1 MAFSSSI
8 LPQSPAQQVEAAGAI
23 FEGRV
28 ISLECLKLNS
38 GLIVTRAVVQ
48 VSRTYKG
55 RVPSRVRLQY
65 RGGVVG
71 LDAQVDGGSPQ
82 LTPGDNRLFFVTLQ
96 PDGTLTT
103 IYGPAGAVSL
113 PDSRMSSLAP
123 QNTTAVQWRS
133 RLQAMTANGPLQGD
147 DLHAQAHPFGLA
159 TAGATNDPDPERL
172 QVSSTA
178 TNLFAGNDGVSSR
191 FLQPDRGEAIPVF
204 VDADYLPQ
212 GVTREQGLQAVLT
225 ALDAWTK
232 ASSLKFRF
240 AGYDSFGMA
249 AGDMTV
255 SDGSLRI
262 QLHDHY
268 GLITGAGETLGRGG
282 SRWSIRNLESAG
294 WTLGGN
300 VAGNDFHKSVAGWV
314 VIQHA
319 SASMQNVTNLAEV
332 LCHEIGHALSL
343 SHSSNDQNETNPALK
358 EAMMYYLA
366 HAGGRGA
373 VLRSY
378 DTNVIS
384 QVYPRNNTPPYCHD
398 RVMEA
403 ITTQVPMP
411 GLNVIRLA
419 GYDLQGQATTVST
432 VEATA
437 LTGTF
442 SFSNSVAR
450 FRPERFSNGPA
461 LDPAEG
467 RYYDLFYY
475 RFTDG
480 VNASPYAMV
489 KVIALR
495 PDSFNEGIPDAWRT
509 TYFGS
514 SNPNGQDRRA
524 DQDFDQDGYTNLEEY
539 WLGSNP
545 TSVTSNLRAR
555 VASGTLSWDAS
566 PYALYEIYSTADFQR
581 WGLAATVVPTD
592 SAGSFSVEPTSSGQF
607 FRIQK
612 VR

>member
-1 MAFSSSI
+1 
-8 LPQSPAQQVEAAGAI
+8 
-23 FEGRV
+23 
-28 ISLECLKLNS
+28 
-38 GLIVTRAVVQ
+38 
-48 VSRTYKG
+48 
-55 RVPSRVRLQY
+55 
-65 RGGVVG
+65 
-71 LDAQVDGGSPQ
+71 
-82 LTPGDNRLFFVTLQ
+82 
-96 PDGTLTT
+96 
-103 IYGPAGAVSL
+103 
-113 PDSRMSSLAP
+113 
-123 QNTTAVQWRS
+123 
-133 RLQAMTANGPLQGD
+133 
-147 DLHAQAHPFGLA
+147 
-159 TAGATNDPDPERL
+159 
-172 QVSSTA
+172 
-178 TNLFAGNDGVSSR
+178 
-191 FLQPDRGEAIPVF
+191 
-204 VDADYLPQ
+204 
-212 GVTREQGLQAVLT
+212 
-225 ALDAWTK
+225 
-232 ASSLKFRF
+232 
-240 AGYDSFGMA
+240 
-249 AGDMTV
+249 
-255 SDGSLRI
+255 
-262 QLHDHY
+262 
-268 GLITGAGETLGRGG
+268 
-282 SRWSIRNLESAG
+282 
-294 WTLGGN
+294 
-300 VAGNDFHKSVAGWV
+300 
-314 VIQHA
+314 
-319 SASMQNVTNLAEV
+319 
-332 LCHEIGHALSL
+332 
-343 SHSSNDQNETNPALK
+343 
-358 EAMMYYLA
+358 
-366 HAGGRGA
+366 
-373 VLRSY
+373 
-378 DTNVIS
+378 
-384 QVYPRNNTPPYCHD
+384 
-398 RVMEA
+398 MEA